1 MFLFFREVDIMFIL
15 RCDQNRNL
23 EFIKKERIIQGE
35 HCFDSIKVE
44 LPENIGEYL
53 ISDLS
58 IKMKFVS
65 GSGYIDRQVIAE
77 DGAIYTDIDYTLTE
91 TAKRWLFYLTFY
103 YNNDEDIEIGKTN
116 SIAIQINRIPYSEK
130 LKVKNKEPEIVMIK
144 GDKGD
149 KGDPGA
155 DGKDGQD
162 YVLTPQDKTDIA
174 DIVLGKLPTTQGVLY
189 GNTNN

>member
-1 MFLFFREVDIMFIL
+1 MFIL

-44 LPENIGEYL
+44 LPENIGEYS
-53 ISDLS
+53 IGDLL

-65 GSGYIDRQVIAE
+65 GSGCVNRQVVVDDDAV
-77 DGAIYTDIDYTLTE
+77 YTDIDYTLTE
-91 TAKRWLFYLTFY
+91 ISKRWLFYLTFY
-103 YNNDEDIEIGKTN
+103 YNTGEDMEIGKTN
-116 SIAIQINRIPYSEK
+116 SVAIQINKIPYSEK
-130 LKVKNKEPEIVMIK
+130 LEVKSKEPEIVMM
-144 GDKGD
+144 KGD

-155 DGKDGQD
+155 DGKDGRD